1 MTDAGKNLMTK
12 FMSAIKYKKS
22 DVEKLGQDILKK
34 FTSGIKNSDQ
44 VSKAKTA
51 CTDLADKCAKAI
63 KTKQSAFS
71 GAGKY
76 LVEGFSD
83 GIDENTFKA
92 KASAKAMAKAAYEAA
107 KDELDINSPSKVFRK
122 MGGSVPE
129 GFAQGIDRLSGLAS
143 KSSEEMAR
151 DSIKSTSNAISHI
164 ADAINSDIDAQP
176 TIRPVIDLTNVK
188 SGANAIGGMLSGRR
202 TISLNTDSV
211 GVVSASMAN
220 YQNGRNSDEIVSAIK
235 ALRSDI
241 ANTPR
246 NIYSI
251 NGISYNDGSNVS
263 TAIRDLV
270 RAAKI
275 ERRI

>member
-1 MTDAGKNLMTK
+1 
-12 FMSAIKYKKS
+12 
-22 DVEKLGQDILKK
+22 
-34 FTSGIKNSDQ
+34 
-44 VSKAKTA
+44 
-51 CTDLADKCAKAI
+51 
-63 KTKQSAFS
+63 
-71 GAGKY
+71 
-76 LVEGFSD
+76 
-83 GIDENTFKA
+83 
-92 KASAKAMAKAAYEAA
+92 MAKAAYEAA

-122 MGGSVPE
+122 MGRSVPE

-246 NIYSI
+246 NNYNI
-251 NGISYNDGSNVS
+251 NGISYNDGSNIS
-263 TAIRDLV
+263 TAVRELV